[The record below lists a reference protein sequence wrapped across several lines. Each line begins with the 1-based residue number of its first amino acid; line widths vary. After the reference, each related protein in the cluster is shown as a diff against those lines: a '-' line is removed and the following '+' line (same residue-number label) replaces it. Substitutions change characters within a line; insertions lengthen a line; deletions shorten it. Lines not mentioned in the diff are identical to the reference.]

1 MAAQKDFATIEVLA
15 EEEEGDVIH
24 DERPVQRRTIMV
36 SVFLVVVILMAALA
50 GGFWMGR
57 QQGLELASSQDK
69 ARLQALIQKQQEEL
83 NHLRQMAKKKVH
95 EKAPTTQV
103 GELTFY
109 NDLPNQSVN
118 PTALHAGDIVP
129 PAPKPDQEIRDIQDV
144 IQQETLNIKAKE
156 KVLAP
161 QSQPQA
167 AAPKPHTTIAMP
179 VDHTYH
185 IQVASFQEERE
196 AVRFSKKLKQH
207 GFETRI
213 QKIDLPRLGV
223 WYRVYTGHYTSREQ
237 AKGDMKKLSDALH
250 VTGLVVRL

>member
-15 EEEEGDVIH
+15 EEVDGDDIH

-36 SVFLVVVILMAALA
+36 SVVLVVVILMLALA

-83 NHLRQMAKKKVH
+83 KHLRQLAKKKSQV
-95 EKAPTTQV
+95 KAPTTQV

-109 NDLPNQSVN
+109 NDLPNQGVN
-118 PTALHAGDIVP
+118 PTALHAGAVVP
-129 PAPKPDQEIRDIQDV
+129 PTPKPHRNIRDIQDV
-144 IQQETLNIKAKE
+144 IQQETLNIKAKQA
-156 KVLAP
+156 VLAP
-161 QSQPQA
+161 QPQA
-167 AAPKPHTTIAMP
+167 AVPKLPATVVMP
-179 VDHTYH
+179 THDAYQ
-185 IQVASFQEERE
+185 IQVASFQVERE
-196 AVRFSKKLKQH
+196 AMRFSEKLKKH
-207 GFETRI
+207 GFETHI